1 MKEENVLSSS
11 THCVLLDPVPA
22 DSALFREVGR
32 ALRGGVGREA
42 MSPGSRLVALK
53 SYGRIVANVVAMSEA
68 TCLSVLTLEI
78 CVFKICSRKEAFW

>member
-1 MKEENVLSSS
+1 
-11 THCVLLDPVPA
+11 
-22 DSALFREVGR
+22 
-32 ALRGGVGREA
+32 
-42 MSPGSRLVALK
+42 VALK